1 MSPFEIIE
9 RLCTVTHLQAD
20 IIKKQAEVIEQANI
34 AFSTDEELQKMRD
47 TAAAELKLIDRECN

>member
-47 TAAAELKLIDRECN
+47 TVVREARANRQRM